1 MACEKLRAGLDL
13 SCANIVK
20 NYYQQLVL
28 VNRGDILNKQI
39 LTSVTNI
46 DDTYDC
52 RHRVI
57 FNLKPDLGGVM
68 FRITEN
74 SSSIFGSFEKSDV
87 ENIPQYNHSVT
98 VAILGVNQA
107 VKCLLKQLDNAD
119 YFAAL
124 QMYDGTI
131 EIYGL
136 EFGLTTNNYTFDPL
150 NADGGALIRLNSSSE
165 ALEDEVPYIYGG
177 NPEDFDNLFLNLPFV
192 PHGDF
197 NDDFN
202 NDFNNY

>member
-13 SCANIVK
+13 SCGNIVK

-28 VNRGDILNKQI
+28 INRGDILNKQI

-57 FNLKPDLGGVM
+57 FNLKPDLSGFM
-68 FRITEN
+68 FKISEN
-74 SSSIFGSFEKSDV
+74 ASSIFGSFDKSV
-87 ENIPQYNHSVT
+87 LENVPQYLHAVM
-98 VAILGVNQA
+98 VAVLGVNQA
-107 VKCLLKQLDNAD
+107 VKCVLKQLDNAD

-124 QMYDGTI
+124 QMYDGTV
-131 EIYGL
+131 EIYGF
-136 EFGLTTNNYTFDPL
+136 EFGLTTNNYTFDPQ
-150 NADGGALIRLNSSSE
+150 NSDGGALIKLSSSSD

>member
-13 SCANIVK
+13 SCRNIVK

-28 VNRGDILNKQI
+28 INRGDISNKQI
-39 LTSVTNI
+39 ITSTTSIEDV
-46 DDTYDC
+46 YDC

-57 FNLKPDLGGVM
+57 FNLKPDLSGFM
-68 FRITEN
+68 FKISEN
-74 SSSIFGSFEKSDV
+74 ASSIFGSFDKSV
-87 ENIPQYNHSVT
+87 LENVPQYLHAVT
-98 VAILGVNQA
+98 VAVLGVNQD
-107 VKCLLKQLDNAD
+107 VKCVLKQLDNAD
-119 YFAAL
+119 YFAAV

-131 EIYGL
+131 EIYGF
-136 EFGLTTNNYTFDPL
+136 EFGLTTNNYTFDPQ
-150 NADGGALIRLNSSSE
+150 NSDGGALIKLSSSSD

>member
-28 VNRGDILNKQI
+28 VNRSDVLNKQI

-57 FNLKPDLGGVM
+57 FNLKPDTHGFM

-74 SSSIFGSFEKSDV
+74 SSSIFGSFEKSVV

-124 QMYDGTI
+124 QMYNGTI
-131 EIYGL
+131 EIYGF
-136 EFGLTTNNYTFDPL
+136 EFGLTTNNYTFDPQ
-150 NADGGALIRLNSSSE
+150 NSDGGALIRLNSSSE

-177 NPEDFDNLFLNLPFV
+177 DPEDFDNLFLNLPFV